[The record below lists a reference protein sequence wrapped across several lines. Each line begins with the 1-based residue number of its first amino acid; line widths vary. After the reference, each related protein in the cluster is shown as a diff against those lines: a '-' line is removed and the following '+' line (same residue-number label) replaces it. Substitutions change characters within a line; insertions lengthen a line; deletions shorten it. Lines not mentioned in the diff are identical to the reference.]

1 MFENKNWQQG
11 FKMVAFRGAVDRIGG
26 ERFVYSLANRTVR
39 VRGLLV
45 LHKVFGY
52 QIIVTDRAMI
62 LSIQ

>member
-1 MFENKNWQQG
+1 
-11 FKMVAFRGAVDRIGG
+11 
-26 ERFVYSLANRTVR
+26 VR